1 MDYRKDLLL
10 RSAARLYSLGVDLE
24 GAKDRIR
31 RLAEAGTDYGSPE
44 MVQAVSEYSELKQ
57 QWDALEQ
64 EHLKLRAE
72 IMESE
77 IGR

>member
-1 MDYRKDLLL
+1 MDFKKDLLL

-31 RLAEAGTDYGSPE
+31 KLAAAGTDYSSPE
-44 MVQAVSEYSELKQ
+44 MLEAVTEYSELKQ

-72 IMESE
+72 IMEP
-77 IGR
+77 